1 MTQEYLEIRRFVV
14 HLRLINFTEK
24 SMPPTSKGKFN
35 SSLSHADVLRFVTR
49 SSPRTRD
56 KPKKVSVGG
65 KFNSRIT
72 KHINIEIVKVYK
84 TDPRST
90 DYPTDYPHRKWSE
103 TAVGLEEGVTCLLV
117 IH

>member
-1 MTQEYLEIRRFVV
+1 
-14 HLRLINFTEK
+14 
-24 SMPPTSKGKFN
+24 MPPTSKGKFN
-35 SSLSHADVLRFVTR
+35 SSLSHADVLGFVTR
-49 SSPRTRD
+49 SSTRTRD

-84 TDPRST
+84 TDPCST
-90 DYPTDYPHRKWSE
+90 DFPHRKWSE